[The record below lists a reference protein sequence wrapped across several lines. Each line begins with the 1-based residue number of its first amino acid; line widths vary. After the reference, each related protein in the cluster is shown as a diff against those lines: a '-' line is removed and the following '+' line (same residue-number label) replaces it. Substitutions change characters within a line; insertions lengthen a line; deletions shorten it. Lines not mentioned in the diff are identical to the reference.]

1 MGDVGRALDRDDDV
15 LRAGKSPWAAFLR
28 SIEADLETLGEDGI
42 GPKSSVAALS
52 SCSVGGTAQ
61 LREFQSKEEGLL
73 QLKEFHRKRSC
84 SVETVGLLLAQPG
97 GWHPLRFSFQQV
109 DLVEKLLVGTVRVA
123 AKIYLSSNDHRF
135 NDDTVICQT
144 SLRVSSRQLIP
155 IVFFRSNLLRCFQEF
170 QKRIQ

>member
-1 MGDVGRALDRDDDV
+1 M
-15 LRAGKSPWAAFLR
+15 
-28 SIEADLETLGEDGI
+28 
-42 GPKSSVAALS
+42 AALS

-61 LREFQSKEEGLL
+61 LREFQSKEEGFLK
-73 QLKEFHRKRSC
+73 LKEFHRKRSC

-155 IVFFRSNLLRCFQEF
+155 IVFFSDQICSDAFTNSKKESIKICEAHH
-170 QKRIQ
+170 